1 MKRSIFLKLM
11 TLLWLIVVGG
21 ANISANAAEITLD
34 FSKDGGL
41 LGDLSNKSNN
51 PSTGNFEIGGYSVG
65 LINCSQQ
72 SNKTLVIAG
81 NGETGSISFTFSKAI
96 ASVKFISTEV
106 SSGTTMTVTLDE
118 KTLQN
123 TPTPTTGENTVDLTG
138 NETKGKKCTFS
149 FTKKTKLTSVT
160 FVIDESSTE
169 PDDTPTEWVKLLK
182 YNDDSEVTDRA
193 SLPAGQV
200 LKLESLVEG
209 FVPNST
215 IDNDYVVT
223 YSLDGAPTFNG
234 KTGGDANKYWKDG
247 KEDTKKGNG
256 YIYRRGIALEGEV
269 GKEVTLNI
277 NIFKVTYNTD
287 GSYQSAKLVT
297 TDEITKTYKFTLTD
311 GNRPTANDFKFS
323 PATSSSHTGSN
334 TTYDKSHY
342 ILDLTESCTAT
353 GKNGNTIIAKYSTD
367 NTYDIQQI
375 LNAANVSLDNTTT
388 GVFSTKENLRKTSAV
403 QITPDGLISSEVARA
418 FYWYIPARQ
427 AITLEA
433 VPSYSGLSVTGQDKE
448 ETVTLTAYYMK
459 DGKKT
464 YVNLQTLAPITIKSN
479 DNDIATT
486 DGNLT
491 YATDYLSATF
501 TIKAVDNGTTH
512 INVTSPKTS
521 YVNDKGEAESP
532 SGYYAAA
539 TDVTVKVV
547 DGTTMAPPTINPE
560 TSDYHISF
568 KSSVQADA
576 NYSASYYVEKS
587 TSTADTQTT
596 LTFEEM
602 KKKGKF
608 IEKGQKIETDIEAGD
623 GNVYTVYAVSYD
635 EPTQTLGTRVVKST
649 YTYVKIENPVLTP
662 GIEGNDNYYSFDDD
676 QLTIVA
682 SVATADAQVYYT
694 INSADANVTKDNGI
708 LYDGQ
713 KKITITQSSRIKAVA
728 YKDGIY
734 SDVVIYR
741 YNMQKTDLDAP
752 KFFIGNSK
760 DPFTT
765 RNNIGNE
772 KIRIQATYTDKDG
785 NTQNVVDENGKVK
798 DGFTIYY
805 TTDGQMPSDQSE
817 TYKEPFTVSGTVKVI
832 YAYVK
837 AKDGSISDRS
847 SLTLTNDNLHVW
859 ETTEDNC
866 PGGVLSNTHQELK
879 STDESTTWVKAEF
892 GGFASETDKR
902 DNKQQWDHY
911 TSKEASCGTNID
923 GVGFYSIAPNID
935 AKDEMGVL
943 YNHSKANTEAD
954 GYQTH
959 KSTFGLPAMGAYTK
973 FEPQMDGTLTIY
985 CFQEGA
991 LYYRDAIGTKE
1002 CFNSRFLRKR
1012 PVYFIDEAGVAIA
1025 PEEVV
1030 ASGTLSSKWKDVEKD
1045 NFAENGETQN
1055 GIKQTLFSKKQT
1067 ENIYNMFNKVITEKG
1082 ATSETS
1088 LSKLI
1093 VYLNDGSDDN
1103 HKAVAGYGLPNNKD
1117 DKGEDKADNVV
1128 KAKTGVCIPSASYMK
1143 YTFKVKGGKTY
1154 FFFGWMTKVGIR
1166 GFGFEPDAAQNYSGD
1181 LEINTG
1187 KTETDGKND
1196 IKAGKYAKVTLKR
1209 TFAANRWTT
1218 LVLPFSVSASKVQEV
1233 FGTDEAKAQIL
1244 HYRTVHGG
1252 TMYFFKHYHQMI
1264 VAGTPVLIKPTKEV
1278 KNPEFTNVN
1287 VESTSVT
1294 DIPCNDYGYKGEDGS
1309 EASTYMMKGSY
1320 NYQSMPKGS
1329 YYLSKNDGTVKHL
1342 TKVAPIGAT
1351 YAYMTGANETLT
1363 TAAKTAYNNLMPTS
1377 LDDETTGI
1385 DFINADDNIQGT
1397 SIENGYIYN
1406 VNGQLVGKN
1415 IDDINK
1421 LSKGIYIVNGKKMI
1435 IQ

>member
-1 MKRSIFLKLM
+1 M

-41 LGDLSNKSNN
+41 LGDLSNKSNS
-51 PSTGNFEIGGYSVG
+51 PSTGNFVIGGYSVD
-65 LINCSQQ
+65 LVNCSQQ

-81 NGETGSISFTFSKAI
+81 NGETGSITFTFSKSI
-96 ASVKFISTEV
+96 TSVKFMATEV
-106 SSGTTMTVTLDE
+106 SGTAMTVTLDG
-118 KTLQN
+118 KTIAS
-123 TPTPTTGENTVDLTG
+123 TPTPVKGENRVDLTG

-160 FVIDESSTE
+160 FVTDESSTE
-169 PDDTPTEWVKLLK
+169 PDDTPTGWVKLLK
-182 YNDDSEVTDRA
+182 YNDGTEVTDGA

-200 LKLESLVEG
+200 LKIESLVEG

-223 YSLDGAPTFNG
+223 YSLDGVPTFEG

-247 KEDTKKGNG
+247 KENTKKGNG

-287 GSYQSAKLVT
+287 GSYQSAEPVT
-297 TDEITKTYKFTLTD
+297 TDNITKTFKFTLTD
-311 GNRPTANDFKFS
+311 GNRPTSNDFKFS
-323 PATSSSHTGSN
+323 PETSSSHTGSN

-353 GKNGNTIIAKYSTD
+353 GKKDNIVIAKYSTD

-375 LNAANVSLDNTTT
+375 LNAANVSLDNTTA
-388 GVFSTKENLRKTSAV
+388 GVFSTKEKLRKTSAV

-459 DGKKT
+459 DGTKT

-479 DNDIATT
+479 DDGIATT
-486 DGNLT
+486 DGTLK
-491 YATDYLSATF
+491 YATDNLSATF

-512 INVTSPKTS
+512 INVASPKTQ
-521 YVNDKGEAESP
+521 YVDDNGTAETP
-532 SGYYAAA
+532 SGFYAAA

-576 NYSASYYVEKS
+576 NYSAYYYVEKS

-596 LTFEEM
+596 LTSEEI
-602 KKKGKF
+602 KNKGKF

-635 EPTQTLGTRVVKST
+635 EPTQTLGKRIAKST

-676 QLTIVA
+676 QLTIIA
-682 SVATADAQVYYT
+682 SVATAGAQVYYT

-752 KFFIGNSK
+752 KFFIGDSET
-760 DPFTT
+760 PFTT
-765 RNNIGNE
+765 RNNIGDA

-817 TYKEPFTVSGTVKVI
+817 TYKEPFTVSGTVKVV

-837 AKDGSISDRS
+837 AADGSISDRS
-847 SLTLTNDNLHVW
+847 ALTLTNSNLHVW

-879 STDESTTWVKAEF
+879 SKDDNTTWVKADF
-892 GGFASETDKR
+892 GGFASADDKR
-902 DNKQQWDHY
+902 DNKDVWDHY
-911 TSKEASCGTNID
+911 TSKETSCGTNID

-973 FEPQMDGTLTIY
+973 FEPQMDGKLTIY

-1045 NFAENGETQN
+1045 NFAEKGETQQ
-1055 GIKQTLFSKKQT
+1055 GIKQNLFSKKQT
-1067 ENIYNMFNKVITEKG
+1067 EGIYNMFQKVIDEQK

-1093 VYLNDGSDDN
+1093 VYLNDGKESTDVN
-1103 HKAVAGYGLPNNKD
+1103 HKAVAGYGLPGHGDNDPD
-1117 DKGEDKADNVV
+1117 DVV
-1128 KAKTGVCIPSASYMK
+1128 KAKTGVCLPSASYMK
-1143 YTFKVKGGKTY
+1143 YTFNVEGGKTY

-1166 GFGFEPDAAQNYSGD
+1166 GFGFEPD
-1181 LEINTG
+1181 
-1187 KTETDGKND
+1187 KTQPTEELT
-1196 IKAGKYAKVTLKR
+1196 IKASKNETQTFEKGKKYATAKLER
-1209 TFAANRWTT
+1209 TFKANQWTT
-1218 LVLPFSVSASKVQEV
+1218 LVLPFSVSASEVTDV
-1233 FGTDEAKAQIL
+1233 FGEGTQIL
-1244 HYRTVHGG
+1244 HYRTIQGS

-1264 VAGTPVLIKPTKEV
+1264 VAGTPVLIRPTKDITADNYATFKNVKIEAAEV
-1278 KNPEFTNVN
+1278 KDT
-1287 VESTSVT
+1287 
-1294 DIPCNDYGYKGEDGS
+1294 PCNDYGYDNNENT
-1309 EASTYMMKGSY
+1309 TYKMIGSY
-1320 NYQSMPKGS
+1320 NPQTVRKGEYFIS
-1329 YYLSKNDGTVKHL
+1329 TKDGKVKYLTSETGTIAG
-1342 TKVAPIGAT
+1342 TF
-1351 YAYMTGANETLT
+1351 AYMTNNT
-1363 TAAKTAYNNLMPTS
+1363 TASQSLSMAKAAYNNLTPTAM
-1377 LDDETTGI
+1377 DGTVTGI
-1385 DFINADDNIQGT
+1385 SNIEV
-1397 SIENGYIYN
+1397 ENEQSVDGNIYN
-1406 VNGQLVGKN
+1406 VNGQLVRQNAKN
-1415 IDDINK
+1415 TNG
-1421 LSKGIYIVNGKKMI
+1421 LAKGIYIVNGKKVI
-1435 IQ
+1435 VK